1 MDLIPDDA
9 IGVIKPKTLKTD
21 NRGKTNND
29 IGECTINVLGDF
41 LIDL

>member
-21 NRGKTNND
+21 NQGKTNNYT
-29 IGECTINVLGDF
+29 GECTKNVLGYF
-41 LIDL
+41 LIEL